1 MKKNYQIFRRIF
13 SSYYNQIAK
22 ALMRNDLVSIN
33 HRLAAFLASYFDIL
47 FAINEMPHPGEK
59 KLMDIVDN
67 KCSIKPENFKENLNN
82 LFTQG
87 NDKILKNLNIIVDN
101 LDVVLRKEKID
112 I

>member
-1 MKKNYQIFRRIF
+1 MKI
-13 SSYYNQIAK
+13 
-22 ALMRNDLVSIN
+22 SI
-33 HRLAAFLASYFDIL
+33 LGTGAFGMALASVF
-47 FAINEMPHPGEK
+47 H
-59 KLMDIVDN
+59 DN

>member
-1 MKKNYQIFRRIF
+1 
-13 SSYYNQIAK
+13 
-22 ALMRNDLVSIN
+22 
-33 HRLAAFLASYFDIL
+33 
-47 FAINEMPHPGEK
+47 
-59 KLMDIVDN
+59 MDIVDN